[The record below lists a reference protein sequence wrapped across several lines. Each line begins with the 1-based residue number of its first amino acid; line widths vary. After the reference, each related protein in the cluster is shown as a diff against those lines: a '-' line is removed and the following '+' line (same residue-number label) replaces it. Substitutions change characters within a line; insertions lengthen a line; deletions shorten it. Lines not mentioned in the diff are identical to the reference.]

1 MCRKSYVLC
10 QKSNKYKSYVISQF
24 LYGGNDMKI
33 EKFEDIKAWQ
43 IARELVR
50 EVYRI
55 TNNKEFIKD
64 FGLKDQIRRAAVS
77 IPTNIVYPVKY

>member
-1 MCRKSYVLC
+1 
-10 QKSNKYKSYVISQF
+10 
-24 LYGGNDMKI
+24 MKI

-55 TNNKEFIKD
+55 INNKEFSKD

-77 IPTNIVYPVKY
+77 IPTNIVYPVKYWCITCMFYKAYKMENFMLDTRKI